1 MKLKPQMHTIPI
13 GDTKM
18 DYAVF
23 GKGEKP
29 LIMIPGLNLKCVK
42 EVAVPTAYMY
52 RIIGEEYKVYIFD
65 RKEDIPEGY
74 TVRDIASDVA
84 YAMRELEIRNA
95 DVLGLSQGG
104 MIGQYLAMDY
114 PELVHKLVLGVT
126 LSRENP
132 TIKEVISKWIA
143 MAEQGDYEE
152 IAADMLEKM
161 YTDAYKEKYGKLI
174 PLLSKA
180 GKPKDM
186 ERFITLAK
194 ACVTCD
200 TYEQLDRIKCPV
212 FVIGGKLDRVLS
224 GEASIEIAEKLGCKI
239 HMYEDMGHAVHE
251 EAKDFN
257 ERVLAFLREE

>member
-1 MKLKPQMHTIPI
+1 MKFKPLVHAISI
-13 GDTKM
+13 GDTEM

-29 LIMIPGLNLKCVK
+29 LIMIPGLNLKSVK

-65 RKEDIPEGY
+65 RKADIPEGY
-74 TVRDIASDVA
+74 TVRDIAADVA
-84 YAMRELEIRNA
+84 YAMRELGILNA
-95 DVLGLSQGG
+95 DVLGISQGG

-114 PELVHKLVLGVT
+114 PELVHKLVLGVS

-132 TIKEVISKWIA
+132 TARKVISNWIS
-143 MAEQGDYEE
+143 MAERGDYEA
-152 IAADMLEKM
+152 ISVDMLEKM

-194 ACVTCD
+194 ACFTCD

-212 FVIGGKLDRVLS
+212 FVIGGKLDQVVS
-224 GEASIEIAEKLGCKI
+224 GEASVEIAEKLGCKLY
-239 HMYEDMGHAVHE
+239 MYEDMGHAVHE
-251 EAKDFN
+251 EAVDFN
-257 ERVLAFLREE
+257 ERVLEFLREE

>member
-1 MKLKPQMHTIPI
+1 MKLKPQMHMISI
-13 GDTKM
+13 GETVM

-29 LIMIPGLNLKCVK
+29 LVMIPGLNLKSVR

-52 RIIGEEYKVYIFD
+52 RIIAEEYKVYLFD

-74 TVRDIASDVA
+74 TVQDIAEDVA
-84 YAMRELEIRNA
+84 YAMKELGISDA
-95 DVLGLSQGG
+95 DVIGISQGG
-104 MIGQYLAMDY
+104 MIGQYLAMKY

-132 TIKEVISKWIA
+132 TVKEVITSWIV
-143 MAEQGDYEE
+143 MAEQGDYEK
-152 IAADMLEKM
+152 ISVDMLEKM
-161 YTDAYKEKYGKLI
+161 YTEEYKEKYGRLI

-186 ERFITLAK
+186 QRFITLAK
-194 ACVTCD
+194 ACFTCD
-200 TYEQLDRIKCPV
+200 TYEQLDKIKCPV
-212 FVIGGKLDRVLS
+212 FVIGGKLDQIVT
-224 GEASIEIAEKLGCKI
+224 GEASVEIAEKLGCELY
-239 HMYEDMGHAVHE
+239 MYEDMGHAVHE

-257 ERVLAFLREE
+257 ERILKFLKEE

>member
-1 MKLKPQMHTIPI
+1 MRFKPQIQTISM
-13 GDTKM
+13 GDTEM

-29 LIMIPGLNLKCVK
+29 LILIPGLNLKSVK

-52 RIIGEEYKVYIFD
+52 RIIGEEYKVYILD
-65 RKEDIPEGY
+65 RKVDIPKGY
-74 TVRDIASDVA
+74 TVRDIAADVA
-84 YAMRELEIRNA
+84 YAMKELGISNA
-95 DVLGLSQGG
+95 DVLGISQGG

-114 PELVHKLVLGVT
+114 PELVHKLVLGVS

-132 TIKEVISKWIA
+132 TAREVISNWIS
-143 MAEQGDYEE
+143 MAEQGDYEG
-152 IAADMLEKM
+152 ISTDMLEKM
-161 YTDAYKEKYGKLI
+161 YTEAYKEKYGKLI

-194 ACVTCD
+194 ACFTCD
-200 TYEQLDRIKCPV
+200 TYEQLDKIKCPV
-212 FVIGGKLDRVLS
+212 FVIGGKLDQIVT
-224 GEASIEIAEKLGCKI
+224 GEASVEIAEKLGCKLY
-239 HMYEDMGHAVHE
+239 MYEDMGHAVHE

-257 ERVLAFLREE
+257 ERVLEFLQRE